1 MSDQPQYLPDVK
13 QQYEQYPYPPRNPA
27 DEAQRLIH
35 TVSGNLLVINHYC
48 FAGRKD
54 FRTGFRALVA
64 GGGTGDTAIYLAE
77 QLRHHD
83 AEVVYLDMSGASRE
97 IAEARA
103 KVRKL
108 DNIRWVSA
116 SIMELP
122 ELGLGEFDYIECCGV
137 LHHLES
143 TEAGLQMLNSVLRED
158 GAIFLMLYA
167 RYGRQSVYDMQALL
181 QTYIPAGLDMVERVQ
196 MARRLLA
203 ALPPSNSFVR
213 NLDRWKH
220 EISPKGNGDI
230 GLYDL
235 LLHSKDR
242 CFDVPEVYA
251 LAQSAGLQVL
261 GFPVREHDYD
271 PLNHVSDPE
280 IRVQLSQ
287 MGEPQRHAIAEQ
299 LACNIEKHEFFLAR
313 QADRGARLD
322 DDSLSLRSFGSM
334 LDNPPQLAASMVPG
348 KTLRYTDGETKLQI
362 PCTPVSKLIYAHM
375 DGKTSLRELR
385 QSIQAAVP
393 TATPAGIDKELQ
405 RVYQQLHPHR
415 YLYLIEAGQ
424 YGISVPD
431 YRELDSRAAA
441 IAGAPS
447 GAIP

>member
-1 MSDQPQYLPDVK
+1 MSDQPKYLPEVK

-27 DEAQRLIH
+27 DEARRLLH
-35 TVSGNLLVINHYC
+35 TVSGNLLVINHHC
-48 FAGRKD
+48 FAGKKD

-64 GGGTGDTAIYLAE
+64 GGGTGDTVIYLAE
-77 QLRHHD
+77 QLRHYD
-83 AEVVYLDMSGASRE
+83 AEVVYLDMSSASRE

-108 DNIRWVSA
+108 DNIRWISA

-143 TEAGLQMLNSVLRED
+143 TEAGLQALNSVLKAD

-167 RYGRQSVYDMQALL
+167 KYGRQSVYDMQALL
-181 QTYIPAGLDMVERVQ
+181 QTYIPAGLDMAERVQ
-196 MARRLLA
+196 MARRLIA

-213 NLDRWKH
+213 NLDPWKH

-251 LAQSAGLQVL
+251 LAKSAGLQLL
-261 GFPVREHDYD
+261 GFPVRQHDYD

-280 IRVQLSQ
+280 VRAHLSQ
-287 MGEPQRHAIAEQ
+287 MSEPQRHAIAEQ
-299 LACNIEKHEFFLAR
+299 LLCNIEKHEFFLAR
-313 QADRGARLD
+313 TADRGAGLD
-322 DDSLSLRSFGSM
+322 DESLALRSFGTL
-334 LDNPPQLAASMVPG
+334 LDNAPKLAASMVPG
-348 KTLRYTDGETKLQI
+348 KTLRYADGAMKLQI

-375 DGKTSLRELR
+375 DGQTSLRELR
-385 QSIQAAVP
+385 QRIQAAVP
-393 TATPAGIDKELQ
+393 AATPAQIEKELQ
-405 RVYQQLHPHR
+405 RVWQQLHPR
-415 YLYLIEAGQ
+415 GYLYLLEAGQ
-424 YGISVPD
+424 YGMSVPD
-431 YRELDSRAAA
+431 YAHLVER
-441 IAGAPS
+441 
-447 GAIP
+447 